1 MMTNNLPGVDMTACI
16 RDVPPLVS
24 LYVSSEKSEWVA
36 GKPGVWVKNLYE
48 DPSTGERTLLIKADP
63 GMRSPSHSHEEFEQV
78 FILSGSF
85 FDDERVMRAG
95 DYCCRAPG
103 AMHSGGSDEGA
114 VMLVVYTPNG

>member
-1 MMTNNLPGVDMTACI
+1 MTNNLPGVDMTACI
-16 RDVPPLVS
+16 RDVPPLAS
-24 LYVSSEKSEWVA
+24 LYVNSEKSEWVA

-48 DPSTGERTLLIKADP
+48 DPSSGERTLLIKADP
-63 GMRSPSHSHEEFEQV
+63 GMRSPPHSHEEFEQV

-85 FDDERVMRAG
+85 FDDEHVMRAG